1 MNKETWN
8 NIFTKWVADFNA
20 IDLLQAHG
28 IVGDEEVARLKNKL
42 LVDIIIT
49 IERGQE

>member
-1 MNKETWN
+1 MYKETWN
-8 NIFTKWVADFNA
+8 DIFTKWVADFNA

-28 IVGDEEVARLKNKL
+28 IVEDEEVARLKNKL

-49 IERGQE
+49 IEKEQK